1 MESKTLED
9 EEMWA
14 PMMRELRQ
22 AREAQGITRAE
33 LVGQL
38 AERGGGVALSILS
51 AWEVGQK
58 VPTLQNFQVWA
69 ARFGRALVWVDA
81 EGSVSALPP
90 TPVEIA
96 AWLRARREAQGWLQA
111 DLAEKMKVSKQYIS
125 RLERSEE
132 TARGWTLV
140 TLCDWSQALGLT
152 VRLAQL
158 AEGEGGSI

>member
-22 AREAQGITRAE
+22 AREEQGITRAE

-51 AWEVGQK
+51 AWEVGLK

-81 EGSVSALPP
+81 EGGVSALPSEAG
-90 TPVEIA
+90 EIA
-96 AWLRARREAQGWLQA
+96 AQLRARRETQGWLQA
-111 DLAEKMKVSKQYIS
+111 DLAEKMNVSKQYVS

-152 VRLAQL
+152 VQL
-158 AEGEGGSI
+158 VPITVEEGASI